1 MKTSRSH
8 TPHPT
13 RSKRSY
19 WLANTSVTHLASAKP
34 SASLFLAAHS
44 SKYQSSTVEPL
55 FEIAITVDS
64 THVTE
69 LRQVAS
75 EICAKKIDSFEIQP
89 TKNLTQ
95 RLVRLRC
102 FGKATI
108 AQLMSAVVSKLES
121 AEFGRVYAV

>member
-1 MKTSRSH
+1 MKISRSH
-8 TPHPT
+8 TSRQT

-19 WLANTSVTHLASAKP
+19 WLANTSVTHIASAKP
-34 SASLFLAAHS
+34 SASLFLAIHAPENKS
-44 SKYQSSTVEPL
+44 PAVELL

-64 THVTE
+64 THVAE
-69 LRQVAS
+69 LRHVAS
-75 EICAKKIDSFEIQP
+75 EICAEKIDSFEIQP
-89 TKNLTQ
+89 TKNVTQ

-108 AQLMSAVVSKLES
+108 TQVMSAVVSKLES

>member
-1 MKTSRSH
+1 MKISHSHTSRL
-8 TPHPT
+8 T

-19 WLANTSVTHLASAKP
+19 WLTNTSVTHIASAKP
-34 SASLFLAAHS
+34 SASLFLATHAPE
-44 SKYQSSTVEPL
+44 STSHAIESL

-64 THVTE
+64 THVAD

-75 EICAKKIDSFEIQP
+75 EICAEKIDSFEIQP
-89 TKNLTQ
+89 TKKMTQ

-102 FGKATI
+102 FGRTTI